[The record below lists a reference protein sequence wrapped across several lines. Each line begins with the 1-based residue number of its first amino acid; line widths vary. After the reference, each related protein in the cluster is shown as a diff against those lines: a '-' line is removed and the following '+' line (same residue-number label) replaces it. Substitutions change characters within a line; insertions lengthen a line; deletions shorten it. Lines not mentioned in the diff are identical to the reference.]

1 MNLDLQ
7 ALETSFDL
15 VAPRGG
21 ELVDVFYTRLFE
33 VAPAVRPLFAKTD
46 FERQK
51 SILLDA
57 LVLLRRSLGNLPAIV
72 STLRRLGARHVA
84 YGARPEHY
92 PIVGQVLIAAMAE
105 IAGAAWRPEYE
116 RAWGVAFGIV
126 AGAMLEGA
134 RAVEEEARVSV
145 AG

>member
-15 VAPRGG
+15 VAPRGR
-21 ELVDVFYTRLFE
+21 ELVDVFYTRLFAA
-33 VAPAVRPLFAKTD
+33 APAVRPLFARTD

-51 SILLDA
+51 AMLLDA
-57 LVLLRRSLGNLPAIV
+57 LVLLRRSLANLPAIV
-72 STLRRLGARHVA
+72 PTLHRLGARHVA

-92 PIVGQVLIAAMAE
+92 PVVGEVLITAMAE
-105 IAGAAWRPEYE
+105 IAGPAWRPEYE

-134 RAVEEEARVSV
+134 RAVEAEARVSV

>member
-15 VAPRGG
+15 VGPRGS
-21 ELVDVFYTRLFE
+21 ELVDVFYSRLFE
-33 VAPAVRPLFAKTD
+33 AAPAVRPLFAKTD

-57 LVLLRRSLGNLPAIV
+57 LVLLRRSLGHLPAIV
-72 STLRRLGARHVA
+72 PTLRRLGARHVA

-92 PIVGQVLIAAMAE
+92 PVVGEVLIAAMAE
-105 IAGAAWRPEYE
+105 IAGPAWRPEYG

-134 RAVEEEARVSV
+134 RAAEDEVGVSAAR
-145 AG
+145 